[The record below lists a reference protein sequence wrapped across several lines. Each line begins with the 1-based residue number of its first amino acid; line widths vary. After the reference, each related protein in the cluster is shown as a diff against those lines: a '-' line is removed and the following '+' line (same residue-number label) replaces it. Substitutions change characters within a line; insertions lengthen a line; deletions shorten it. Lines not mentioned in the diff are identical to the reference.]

1 MLQAVPLPDAD
12 DGNIDNGV
20 GGISVGAGGDLDKS
34 SGLGVV
40 GRTSRGYSNFRKGKK
55 METNN
60 AL

>member
-1 MLQAVPLPDAD
+1 MRMM
-12 DGNIDNGV
+12 
-20 GGISVGAGGDLDKS
+20 GISIMVLEVLVLVLVVIWIRKS